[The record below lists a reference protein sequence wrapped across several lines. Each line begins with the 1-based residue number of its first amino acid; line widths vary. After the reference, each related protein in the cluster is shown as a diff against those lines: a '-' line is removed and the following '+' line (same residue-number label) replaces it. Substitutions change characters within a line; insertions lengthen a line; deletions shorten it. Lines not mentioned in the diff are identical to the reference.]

1 MVCAYS
7 NQEPVMDGENKP
19 RKLGRGLTS
28 LLQAPVKV
36 AGPIAGKPR
45 ADIQVLTP
53 PLDEP
58 VEGSRSLTEV
68 PVEAMVPNKYQPRR
82 AFDQGSLQR
91 LADSIRVAGVMQPV
105 LVRSIGSSGGVGQQY
120 ELIAG
125 ERRWRA
131 AKLAGLTVIPAIVAK
146 ITDEE
151 SAEWALIE
159 NLQRDDLAP
168 MERAWALRSLAEKFS
183 LTHGEV
189 AAKVGLD
196 RSSVTNTMRLTE
208 LEPEIVTML
217 DRRVLGFGHGKALLA
232 APPGPG
238 RIDMARRAA
247 EEEWSVRK
255 LERAA
260 SAAASAM
267 EREPAAK
274 TNGKPSAPERAL
286 EKEAGVRDLEQQLT
300 QYLGT
305 KVELSVTGKG
315 EKGKVIVSFFGL
327 DHFDSLMA
335 KIGFQSR

>member
-1 MVCAYS
+1 MES
-7 NQEPVMDGENKP
+7 ESKP

-36 AGPIAGKPR
+36 ASLPAEKPVR
-45 ADIQVLTP
+45 SAV
-53 PLDEP
+53 EP
-58 VEGSRSLTEV
+58 VDGHRSM
-68 PVEAMVPNKYQPRR
+68 VEIRIDAVEPNKYQPRR

-91 LADSIRVAGVMQPV
+91 LAESIRVAGVMQPV
-105 LVRSIGSSGGVGQQY
+105 LVREIAGSGGEATKRY

-131 AKLAGLTVIPAIVAK
+131 AQLVGLRVIPAIVAQVS
-146 ITDEE
+146 DEE

-168 MERAWALRSLAEKFS
+168 MEKAWALRSLAEKFS

-189 AAKVGLD
+189 AARVGLD
-196 RSSVTNTMRLTE
+196 RSSVTNMIRLTE
-208 LEPEIVTML
+208 LEPEIVALL
-217 DRRVLGFGHGKALLA
+217 DQRRLTLGHGKALLA
-232 APPGPG
+232 APAGPS
-238 RIDMARRAA
+238 RVALARRAS

-260 SAAASAM
+260 SAATSAVQREATLKAS
-267 EREPAAK
+267 
-274 TNGKPSAPERAL
+274 GKPSQPERAL

-305 KVELSVTGKG
+305 KVELSVAGKG
-315 EKGKVIVSFFGL
+315 ERGKVVVSFFGL
-327 DHFDSLMA
+327 DHFDSLMV